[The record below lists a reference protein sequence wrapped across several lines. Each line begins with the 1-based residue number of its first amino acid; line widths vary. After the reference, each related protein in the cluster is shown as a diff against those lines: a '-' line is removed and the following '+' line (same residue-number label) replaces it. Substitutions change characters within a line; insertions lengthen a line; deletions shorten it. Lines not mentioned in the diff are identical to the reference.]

1 MSQVTAGV
9 RITLRGE
16 DFLVTDTKK
25 GDIIEAEGISEL
37 VKGMKFSFDLKLEKF
52 ELVSPENTQLIPDTS
67 PNYRQTKLFIETTLR
82 NSSFYSDAIE
92 VANKAAIRAANYQFV
107 PTLKAFSLPR
117 PRTLIADAVGLGK
130 TIQVGIFLAELMRRG
145 KGQRLLVVT
154 PKSILAQFQQE
165 IWARFAIPLV
175 RLDSQGI
182 AKIKAE
188 IPANKNP
195 FDYYDKVIVSI
206 DTLKNN
212 AKFQHYLEKTH
223 WDAIVIDECHTVAN
237 ASSQRG
243 GLAKFLS
250 PRCEAM
256 VLTSATP
263 HNGKKENFAN
273 LMTLLEPTAIP
284 YRGDFTREDI
294 APYYVRRFKKDIEN
308 EVGDAFRDR
317 ITEKITCELFDE
329 EEQLLALQQEFKKRS
344 YDESGGDLNSGSLLF
359 SIGLFKAYMSS
370 PEACLATVNNRIDKE
385 ADTEDVTL
393 LLHELR
399 QQLEG
404 IIAKGADAKY
414 KALKQKLFSLNWT
427 GSSRDERVII
437 FAERRDTMSALQ
449 RKLTKDFNLSE
460 KAVAMFHGGLSD
472 TEQQNLIEDF
482 SKEDSDIRL
491 FITSDAG
498 SQGVN
503 LHYHCNRM
511 FNYDIPWSI
520 ITLEQRNG
528 RIDRF
533 GQKHTPFIYYLIARS
548 GNQKVQ
554 GDIRILE
561 KLKEKEE
568 EVYKALGDAGSV
580 LKLFDAEKEQKL
592 VEKAMATSD
601 ETLLDKEVKDEE
613 VDWEDVF
620 GLGDKAEEEKVPAQ
634 VKYDTGFKSFYPD
647 DFAYYLSLVEEI
659 KYQEPQ
665 MAQRFSVEAAE
676 QLLEVTE
683 DKELSRHGVLY
694 DIPTEAFPAK
704 NGTFKL
710 TTNKVL
716 VEQAIERARKKK
728 GEWPDHQLLYDLHP
742 IARWL
747 QFKLLGKVDKGKA
760 LIARMR
766 QPLPQDTAWF
776 VFQGISSN
784 GQGQPVLSKVFAV
797 GMRLDGT
804 SLGKIMEYTDFVNTF
819 RLTDELYTLEVSQD
833 HLATLQEML
842 PDAVEDAKYLYMF
855 DQQARLQAD
864 KEGQLREY
872 EQKLASWASIAK
884 NQLEIQFGTDEQG
897 VLAYNKDKRLR
908 EVETILGKSSKF
920 YKDLLSLENE
930 PFLRLLA
937 VYFNN

>member
-1 MSQVTAGV
+1 MSQVTPGV

-25 GDIIEAEGISEL
+25 GNIIEAEGITEL
-37 VKGMKFSFDLKLEKF
+37 VKGMKFTFDLRLE
-52 ELVSPENTQLIPDTS
+52 EYDLVSPENTELVPDKS

-92 VANKAAIRAANYQFV
+92 VANKAAIRAADYQFV

-117 PRTLIADAVGLGK
+117 PRTLIADGVGLGK

-182 AKIKAE
+182 ARIKTE

-195 FDYYDKVIVSI
+195 FDYYDKVILSI

-243 GLAKFLS
+243 GLARFLS

-284 YRGDFTREDI
+284 YKGDFSREDI
-294 APYYVRRFKKDIEN
+294 APYYVRRFKKDIEDQ
-308 EVGDAFRDR
+308 VGDAFRDR
-317 ITEKITCELFDE
+317 ITEKISCNLFDE
-329 EEQLLALQQEFKKRS
+329 EEQLLHLQQEFKQRS
-344 YDESGGDLNSGSLLF
+344 IEEGDGKLSGALLF

-370 PEACLATVNNRIDKE
+370 PEACLATINNRIKKKI
-385 ADTEDVTL
+385 DTEEISM

-399 QQLEG
+399 GQLEG

-414 KALKQKLFSLNWT
+414 KALKQKLFSLKWT
-427 GSSRDERVII
+427 GKQKDERIII
-437 FAERRDTMSALQ
+437 FAERLDTMSALQ
-449 RKLTKDFNLSE
+449 KKLTRDFNLSDDV
-460 KAVAMFHGGLSD
+460 VAMFHGGLSD
-472 TEQQNLIEDF
+472 TEQQELIENF

-503 LHYHCNRM
+503 LHYHCNQM

-533 GQKHTPFIYYLIARS
+533 GQKHTPFIYYLVAHSQDQR
-548 GNQKVQ
+548 VQ

-580 LKLFDAEKEQKL
+580 LNLFDAEKEERLVQK
-592 VEKAMATSD
+592 AIATSD
-601 ETLLDKEVKDEE
+601 ESLLDEETEDEE
-613 VDWEDVF
+613 VDWDDVF
-620 GLGDKAEEEKVPAQ
+620 GLGDNGEEEEKAAA

-659 KYQEPQ
+659 KHQDPL
-665 MAQRFSVEAAE
+665 MANRFVIEKSE
-676 QLLEVTE
+676 QLIEVTE
-683 DKELSRHGVLY
+683 DKELSRYGVLY
-694 DIPTEAFPAK
+694 DIPAEAFPAK

-710 TTNKVL
+710 TTNKSI
-716 VEQAIERARKKK
+716 VEQAIERARRKK
-728 GEWPDHQLLYDLHP
+728 GDWPEHQLLYDLHP

-747 QFKLLGKVDKGKA
+747 QYKLLGKVDKGKA
-760 LIARMR
+760 LVARVR
-766 QPLPQDTAWF
+766 QPLPADTAWF
-776 VFQGISSN
+776 IFQGISSN
-784 GQGQPVLSKVFAV
+784 GQGQPVLSKIFAV
-797 GMRLDGT
+797 GMRMDGSST
-804 SLGKIMEYTDFVNTF
+804 GKIMEYSDFVTTF
-819 RLTDELYTLEVSQD
+819 RLTDELFTLEVAQEHIVALQD
-833 HLATLQEML
+833 ML
-842 PDAVEDAKYLYMF
+842 PDAVDDATHLYMPN
-855 DQQARLQAD
+855 QQDRLRED
-864 KEGQLREY
+864 KEAQLKEY
-872 EQKLASWASIAK
+872 EQKLTKWATQAK

-908 EVETILGKSSKF
+908 EVDTIIHKSSKF
-920 YKDLLSLENE
+920 YKDLLSLQND
-930 PFLRLLA
+930 PFLRVLA
-937 VYFNN
+937 VFFNN